1 MDGLP
6 YCNLHR
12 KKDRNKYYFMFL
24 ASTVVVQRGSRAE
37 FGSMSKL
44 LKVKTTNDRFFV
56 LSTVYQKYLFPLL
69 TTLSLFQNGKIC

>member
-1 MDGLP
+1 MAFLIAI
-6 YCNLHR
+6 YTER
-12 KKDRNKYYFMFL
+12 RIATSITFMFL

-56 LSTVYQKYLFPLL
+56 LFTVVVFTKNIYPLY
-69 TTLSLFQNGKIC
+69 